1 MIEFIKSKRYKLLL
15 GKIDKK
21 VKRGK
26 YIKYGLHTFN
36 SITLRIASHSELKV
50 KNN

>member
-1 MIEFIKSKRYKLLL
+1 MMEFIKSKRYKLLL

-26 YIKYGLHTFN
+26 YIKYGLHTLN
-36 SITLRIASHSELKV
+36 SKTSRIVSLSEMKT